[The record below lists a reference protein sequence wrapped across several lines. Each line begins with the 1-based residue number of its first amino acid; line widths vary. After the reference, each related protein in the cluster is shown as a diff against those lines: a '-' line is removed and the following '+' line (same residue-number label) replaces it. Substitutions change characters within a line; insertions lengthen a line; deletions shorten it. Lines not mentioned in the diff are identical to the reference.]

1 MSLDSTNQLKGYYE
15 RTAHRFWSA
24 DAGLVGRDAIV
35 YPLLAAGRGTVLEY
49 GCGAG
54 SLLLHL
60 AREERF
66 SRVVGVDISET
77 VLDNVRHSLQ
87 GCPPQVSEKVTLLQ
101 PHVDRL
107 PEIPDR
113 SIDLLISVATIE
125 HVLDPYVVLDE
136 LYRIASE
143 GATLVC
149 SVPNYAYL
157 KHRVALLRGEL
168 PRTGTDEPVRNWRQA
183 GWDGMHLHT
192 FTQRA
197 FATLLEDCGWL
208 PVEWTG
214 WGERFGWMRGLRQ
227 RFPGLLSG
235 EIIARCVRAG

>member
-1 MSLDSTNQLKGYYE
+1 VDSTNHLKAFYE

-24 DAGLVGRDAIV
+24 DAGLVGRDAVV
-35 YPLLAAGRGTVLEY
+35 YPLLAAGHGTVLEY

-66 SRVVGVDISET
+66 NRAIGVDISET
-77 VLDNVRHSLQ
+77 VLGNVSRSLQ
-87 GCPPQVSEKVTLLQ
+87 GCPPQVAEKVTLLR
-101 PHVDRL
+101 PHADRL

-113 SIDLLISVATIE
+113 SADLLISVATIE

-136 LYRIASE
+136 LYRIASV

-157 KHRVALLRGEL
+157 KHRLALLRGEL
-168 PRTGTDEPVRNWRQA
+168 PRTGTDEPVSNWRQA

-197 FATLLEDCGWL
+197 FATLLEDCGWQ
-208 PVEWTG
+208 PVAWTG
-214 WGERFGWMRGLRQ
+214 WGERFGWMRGWRE

-235 EIIARCVRAG
+235 EIIARCIRAQR

>member
-1 MSLDSTNQLKGYYE
+1 MDSTNHLKAYYE

-24 DAGLVGRDAIV
+24 DAGLVGRDAVV
-35 YPLLAAGRGTVLEY
+35 YPMLGAARGAVLEY

-60 AREERF
+60 AREDRF
-66 SRVVGVDISET
+66 TRVVGVDISET
-77 VLDNVRHSLQ
+77 VLANVRRSVET
-87 GCPPQVSEKVTLLQ
+87 CPAAVAEKVTLLQ
-101 PHVDRL
+101 PGNDRL
-107 PEIPDR
+107 PQVPDG

-125 HVLDPYVVLDE
+125 HVIDPYLVLDE
-136 LYRIASE
+136 LFRIAAG
-143 GATLVC
+143 GATLIC

-157 KHRVALLRGEL
+157 KHRIALLRGEL

-197 FATLLEDCGWL
+197 FATLLEDCGWR

-214 WGERFGWMRGLRQ
+214 WGERFAWMRRLRE

-235 EIIARCVRAG
+235 EVIARCIRARR